1 MKSTF
6 WELERLGR
14 IKLSKHF
21 TFRQFLHS
29 EIAAAYGVV
38 NMPDDAELAIEM
50 GRGLCANV
58 LEPIVSEFGPI
69 IVRSGFRSAS
79 LNALGHRL
87 GLKCASNEKNYAAHI
102 WDHRDANGNAG
113 ASACIVVPAF
123 NEGYTGRGDWQ
134 EFADHLMA
142 SLPCTEPKR
151 FKNDNAFNI
160 GWKQPPSARAQTL
173 PGSL

>member
-29 EIAAAYGVV
+29 EIAAAYSMV
-38 NMPDDAELAIEM
+38 NLPDDEELAIEM

-69 IVRSGFRSAS
+69 IVRSGFRSAR

-102 WDHRDANGNAG
+102 WDHLDADGSAG
-113 ASACIVVPAF
+113 ASACIVIPAF
-123 NEGYTGRGDWQ
+123 NDGHSTYANWQ
-134 EFADHLMA
+134 DLAGHLMA

-160 GWKQPPSARAQTL
+160 GWKQRPSATAHTL

>member
-38 NMPDDAELAIEM
+38 NMPDDAELAIEV

-102 WDHRDANGNAG
+102 WDHRDADGNAG
-113 ASACIVVPAF
+113 ASACIIVPAF
-123 NEGYTGRGDWQ
+123 NEGHTDHDGWQ
-134 EFADHLMA
+134 DLADHLIA